1 MFVISLIYSYS
12 LTNEAS
18 LMKRLEQWALV
29 YIYMYTTHKRIGNN
43 TSRPRHGFFFV
54 EYIRWIT
61 EYIQKIKEWEKKK
74 LGRTFKRRSNG
85 RGTIDSDVR
94 THTLSINLTFPS
106 VGVSPFC
113 PWAYFM
119 LR

>member
-43 TSRPRHGFFFV
+43 TSRPRHGFFFFV

-61 EYIQKIKEWEKKK
+61 EYIQKIKEWKKK
-74 LGRTFKRRSNG
+74 IGENF
-85 RGTIDSDVR
+85 
-94 THTLSINLTFPS
+94 
-106 VGVSPFC
+106 
-113 PWAYFM
+113 
-119 LR
+119 